1 MKSVHRASLFY
12 QMRGELEKKDVAFVM
27 NLVVLISDKI
37 RR

>member
-12 QMRGELEKKDVAFVM
+12 QMSEELEKKDVAFVM